1 MQWKRVKRNVL
12 QANTQRPWELIQ
24 EITLKLVSK
33 FGAKAEERDALN
45 RAIPE
50 LGFIRSFDIHGKNVL
65 LSQESYPEEPL
76 ELVFEAN
83 EEEAFILRVKGLLE
97 EINES

>member
-1 MQWKRVKRNVL
+1 V
-12 QANTQRPWELIQ
+12 A
-24 EITLKLVSK
+24 
-33 FGAKAEERDALN
+33 
-45 RAIPE
+45 
-50 LGFIRSFDIHGKNVL
+50 IHGKNVL

-97 EINES
+97 EINEQP